1 MSSIN
6 SSKTG
11 LYSGLVFVLLA
22 SLGYSTKAVIIKL
35 GYSYGLQVTPIIY
48 MTLRMALS
56 LPFFIAMLI
65 IEERNNRHPPLT
77 HNDWLHLIGLGAVA
91 YYLTVYLDFV
101 GLSYISASLE
111 RLILLLYP
119 TIVVLL
125 SALLYRR
132 PISRKEGL
140 ALLISYLGIIV
151 VFYEEFT
158 LAGENL
164 LLGTA
169 LIFGSAVA
177 FATYLTGSGVMVQR
191 LGAIRFTAYVLTIA
205 CIATLIHFAFVF
217 DAQIFELPLE
227 VYELA
232 LLMAILATVAPTF
245 LMSIG
250 IHRIGAG
257 PAAIVS
263 SIGPV
268 MTIVLA
274 WWVLGET
281 LTLAQM
287 VGGVLVMA
295 GAYVVGRKQ

>member
-1 MSSIN
+1 MSNIN
-6 SSKTG
+6 SSKTS

-56 LPFFIAMLI
+56 LPFFVAMLI
-65 IEERNNRHPPLT
+65 IEERNNKHPPLT
-77 HNDWLHLIGLGAVA
+77 RNDWLHLLGLGAIS

-164 LLGTA
+164 LLGAA
-169 LIFGSAVA
+169 LIFGSAIA

-205 CIATLIHFAFVF
+205 CITTLIHFAFVF
-217 DAQIFELPLE
+217 DAQIFELPME
-227 VYELA
+227 IYGLA
-232 LLMAILATVAPTF
+232 LLMAILATVTPTF

-281 LTLAQM
+281 LTLVQI
-287 VGGVLVMA
+287 VGGVLVMV
-295 GAYVVGRKQ
+295 GAYVVSRR